1 MVEQRKGCVM
11 SAPAAVLSQLSDL
24 AVDGATVAA
33 LVLVALAGI
42 KAFKLLRASIEDEV
56 FDEAMRRTE
65 NQYTREEL
73 ESGYLD
79 SSGNLYATEWER
91 DEAEMRTSEA
101 NAMTESEKA
110 DIWDAAVEQSRVE
123 FNGEIDE
130 DDAFESYNNSRM
142 RPKAIDE
149 DDAFEAYCNQ
159 RMTRN

>member
-1 MVEQRKGCVM
+1 M
-11 SAPAAVLSQLSDL
+11 SAPAPVLSQLADL

-33 LVLVALAGI
+33 LVFVALAAI

-91 DEAEMRTSEA
+91 DEAEMLAADANTMSEA
-101 NAMTESEKA
+101 EKSA
-110 DIWDAAVEQSRVE
+110 AWDKAVEDSRVE

-130 DDAFESYNNSRM
+130 DDAFEAYNNQRM
-142 RPKAIDE
+142 KRAPVDE
-149 DDAFEAYCNQ
+149 DDAFEAYCNE